1 MPATARSTPATA
13 FGSSRPL
20 DAAELG
26 DAPIRYPR
34 PSALARPL
42 KLPRGAKAEQG
53 AATLGLHTVGDL
65 LEHLPRDRRDAR
77 GVGELTAGESA
88 TVAVEVLSISSRPV
102 RRRGMRP
109 LVEATVSDGTGT
121 MKATFFTQPWL
132 ASRYPPGTRLML
144 HGKYESR
151 SRFRVQ
157 GHAIT
162 GEAGGGSGDEAVG
175 HYPATEGLSST
186 QILALVRDHAAAIAD
201 VSEPLPAR
209 LRTIERLPDRGGALA
224 AIHLGSD
231 DGHETARRRLAFEEL
246 LLVQLALLRR
256 RRLRSGA
263 RVAAALGE
271 PPSLRR

>member
-1 MPATARSTPATA
+1 MSASAPSRSATGFA
-13 FGSSRPL
+13 SSRPL
-20 DAAELG
+20 GPAELS
-26 DAPIRYPR
+26 DAPVHYPR
-34 PSALARPL
+34 PSRLAAPL
-42 KLPRGAKAEQG
+42 KPPGGAKAEQG
-53 AATLGLHTVGDL
+53 AQTLGLQTVGDL
-65 LEHLPRDRRDAR
+65 FEHLPRDHRDAR
-77 GVGELTAGESA
+77 GVAELTAGETA
-88 TVAVEVLSISSRPV
+88 TVVVEVLSITSRPV

-109 LVEATVSDGTGT
+109 LVEATVADGTAT
-121 MKATFFTQPWL
+121 MKATFFNQPWL
-132 ASRYPPGTRLML
+132 VSRYPAGTRLML

-162 GEAGGGSGDEAVG
+162 GEAGAGGGDQAVG

-186 QILALVRDHAAAIAD
+186 QILALVRDNAAALAD

-246 LLVQLALLRR
+246 LLVQLTLLRR
-256 RRLRSGA
+256 RRLRRGA
-263 RVAAALGE
+263 TVAAALG
-271 PPSLRR
+271 

>member
-77 GVGELTAGESA
+77 GVADLTPGESA

-109 LVEATVSDGTGT
+109 LVEATVSDASGT
-121 MKATFFTQPWL
+121 MKATFFNQPWL

-162 GEAGGGSGDEAVG
+162 GEAGGGSGGEEAVG

-201 VSEPLPAR
+201 VIEPLPAR
-209 LRTIERLPDRGGALA
+209 LRAVERLADRPGALA
-224 AIHLGSD
+224 AMHLGSGD
-231 DGHETARRRLAFEEL
+231 DHDAARRRLAFEEL
-246 LLVQLALLRR
+246 LLV
-256 RRLRSGA
+256 
-263 RVAAALGE
+263 
-271 PPSLRR
+271 